1 MTAKNNIEFTYET
14 RIALLEQTTSH
25 IYQCLER
32 MEKRFDKIDERFDK
46 IEEKFQR
53 IEERFDK
60 IDQRFQ
66 AMDEKINRIF
76 YQLLGIYAAG
86 YASLL
91 AMMGHGF
98 HWF

>member
-1 MTAKNNIEFTYET
+1 MTVKNIEISQET

-32 MEKRFDKIDERFDK
+32 MEKRFDKIDERFD
-46 IEEKFQR
+46 R
-53 IEERFDK
+53 IDERFDR

-66 AMDEKINRIF
+66 AMDEKIDRKF

-86 YASLL
+86 YISLL